1 MTVEFQ
7 DRGTSAGWQRE
18 VAEETIAARDWLHV
32 IRLPAHAPALDP
44 AEQGWSHVKR
54 GWGNL
59 IVCSIDQPV
68 AVVKNRLKRIRCR
81 PETAGEEL
89 HDRRPATM

>member
-1 MTVEFQ
+1 
-7 DRGTSAGWQRE
+7 
-18 VAEETIAARDWLHV
+18 V

-59 IVCSIDQPV
+59 IVRSIDQPV

-89 HDRRPATM
+89 HDRRPADYVSGALQCDGKIDCGTPTR